1 MKKIIYVLVLLLH
14 FSILHSQPQE
24 KPKEE
29 NQWTGTTDQ
38 KIWGLMTI
46 WAQTKF
52 AFPHQDRLREIDW
65 DNKVREF
72 IPKVIEAND
81 IEAYYKTLMELIVF
95 LRDSHTEIIPPWGRF
110 TPGFDIPPVE
120 VKIINDKFYI
130 VRTGDNEELQGQKV
144 FPGTEILEVDDGIPV
159 MQFFQDNVLK
169 YHTRG
174 PKHADQA
181 VGVFYLFYGP
191 KGTKVQLKVRNTNAK
206 ISSIELT
213 RNATTGN
220 HQPFFYTF
228 VQHIFA
234 KTIEHRMMEDNI
246 LYINLPNFE
255 GVNKKIRDDFL
266 DLIDKTDLAGI
277 KGMIIDL
284 RYNLG
289 GSHNIMH
296 PIVSCLID
304 STVKTPLH
312 HYLQY
317 SPAPTTWGKNE
328 AFVFKAQDWEVNPRD
343 GKRYLGPL
351 VILMGATT
359 HSSGED
365 MIIELSQ
372 TGRCMTIGEA
382 TAGGAG
388 GRFPFSL
395 PGGGE
400 FKVSTFKATFPDGKE
415 YMETGIQPD
424 VPIQPTIKDIIQ
436 GKDVVLEKALEV
448 MYNWQSFWSK

>member
-1 MKKIIYVLVLLLH
+1 MKKTIIYVLVLLLQ
-14 FSILHSQPQE
+14 FSMLHSQPEE
-24 KPKEE
+24 KLKEE
-29 NQWTGTTDQ
+29 NKWTGTTDQ

-65 DNKVREF
+65 DKKAREF
-72 IPKVIEAND
+72 IPRVIEAND

-95 LRDSHTEIIPPWGRF
+95 LRDSHTEVIPPWGRF
-110 TPGFDIPPVE
+110 TPGFDMPPVE
-120 VKIINDKFYI
+120 VKIIDDKFYI
-130 VRTGDNEELQGQKV
+130 IRTADIEEIKRQKV
-144 FPGTEILEVDDGIPV
+144 VPGIEILEVDDGMPV

-174 PKHADQA
+174 SKRADEA
-181 VGVFYLFYGP
+181 LGVFYLLYGP
-191 KGTKVQLKVRNTNAK
+191 KGTKVQLKVRDTNGK
-206 ISSIELT
+206 IRTIELT

-220 HQPFFYTF
+220 HEPFFYTF
-228 VQHIFA
+228 VKHIFA
-234 KTIEHRMMEDNI
+234 KTIENRILEDNI
-246 LYINLPNFE
+246 LYVNLPNFE
-255 GVNKKIRDDFL
+255 SENKKIRDDFF

-289 GSHNIMH
+289 GSHNIIH

-304 STVKTPLH
+304 STVKTPLD

-317 SPAPTTWGKNE
+317 SPAPTNWGKNE
-328 AFVFKAQDWEVNPRD
+328 AFVIKTQDWEVTPRD

-351 VILMGATT
+351 VILMGAIT
-359 HSSGED
+359 HSSAED

-372 TGRCMTIGEA
+372 TGRCVTIGEP

-388 GRFPFSL
+388 GEFPFSL

-424 VPIQPTIKDIIQ
+424 FPIQLTIEDIIH
-436 GKDVVLEKALEV
+436 GNDIVLEKGLEV
-448 MYNWQSFWSK
+448 IRKQ